1 MGAFYLPSIFMLFI
15 YMRIYKAAK
24 SRIRK
29 KQFNPNRG
37 AGVKYQTTPSSRA
50 QSTPPAITTTTTGGE
65 DESLQLSVATQTQG
79 EDNDIGGRSGSC
91 RSHVNQNG
99 GLPSVTPMSTPLP
112 TPSKSS
118 RHAHKSDS
126 APKRSKA
133 ERNKEKL
140 ADKRERKA
148 ARTLAIITGSF
159 ITCWLPFFAIAIVRP
174 FCGEKCRYP
183 DLLISVTLWL
193 GYFNSLLNPIIYTIF
208 SPDFRMAFRKILF
221 GKYHHR
227 RRRRRR
233 TERLGAAMNDKLPS
247 RKSA

>member
-1 MGAFYLPSIFMLFI
+1 
-15 YMRIYKAAK
+15 MRIYKAAK

-29 KQFNPNRG
+29 KQFKPQR
-37 AGVKYQTTPSSRA
+37 VQKYQ
-50 QSTPPAITTTTTGGE
+50 GGAHAMSE
-65 DESLQLSVATQTQG
+65 DDTLQLSVSTQTPAT
-79 EDNDIGGRSGSC
+79 DSTTAGGDADARHNGAPCSSPTAKHA
-91 RSHVNQNG
+91 RHSHK
-99 GLPSVTPMSTPLP
+99 T
-112 TPSKSS
+112 
-118 RHAHKSDS
+118 
-126 APKRSKA
+126 APKLSKA

-174 FCGEKCRYP
+174 FCGESCRYP

-221 GKYHHR
+221 GKYNHR

-233 TERLGAAMNDKLPS
+233 TERLGAAAVTPT
-247 RKSA
+247 RKST